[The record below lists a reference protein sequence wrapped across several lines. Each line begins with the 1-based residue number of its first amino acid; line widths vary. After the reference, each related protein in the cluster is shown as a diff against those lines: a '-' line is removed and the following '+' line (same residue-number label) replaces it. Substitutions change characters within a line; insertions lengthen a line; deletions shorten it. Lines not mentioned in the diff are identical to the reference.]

1 MIIPIYIKKTF
12 IEYYFITFYLSIIIS
27 RVYVLCKY
35 KNRTKQTEMFLNQF
49 AFCCSRTFLN
59 KTIKNVMSQ
68 RNIMNFDQN
77 NL

>member
-1 MIIPIYIKKTF
+1 MILRIYM
-12 IEYYFITFYLSIIIS
+12 YYVS
-27 RVYVLCKY
+27 KY
-35 KNRTKQTEMFLNQF
+35 KNRVKKTEMFLNQF
-49 AFCCSRTFLN
+49 AFCTKEIDSCSRTFLN